1 MIARAHGIALAP
13 GSLRA
18 VAYLAFAGMAGASG
32 IARAQAPLRPEIPP
46 GTGGEQMAL
55 RDVGVDERFD
65 SAVPR
70 DARFR
75 DHEGRTVTLGDFL
88 DGQRPVILQFVYHS
102 CATVCDMSMNNVA
115 AVLTQQPWTI
125 GVEYDVITL
134 SMDPH
139 DTPAVAAAARGR
151 LLGRYGREEAATG
164 WHFLVGDEDEILRV
178 ADAVGYHFRWDAPT
192 QQFAHP
198 ATLMILQSSGR
209 VARYLY
215 GIDFAPNDVRLA
227 LLEGADDRSITT
239 AERVMQFCFRYD
251 AHDSRYVLAAW
262 NLMRAGGVL
271 TMTLLFGGLALLW
284 RREMKKGRSSS
295 TGSSTGTTGDSK
307 TSTASSRG

>member
-1 MIARAHGIALAP
+1 MSARTNSFALPA
-13 GSLRA
+13 
-18 VAYLAFAGMAGASG
+18 AYLAFAGMAGASSVV
-32 IARAQAPLRPEIPP
+32 RAQAPLRPEIPP

-55 RDVGVDERFD
+55 RGVGVDERFD
-65 SAVPR
+65 SAIPR

-75 DHEGRTVTLGDFL
+75 DHEGRSVSLGDFL
-88 DGQRPVILQFVYHS
+88 DGDRPVILQFVYHS

-115 AVLTQQPWTI
+115 TALTQQPWTI

-139 DTPAVAAAARGR
+139 DTPEVAAAARGR
-151 LLGRYGREEAATG
+151 LLGRYGRSEAADG

-178 ADAVGYHFRWDAPT
+178 ADAVGYRFRWDEPT
-192 QQFAHP
+192 QQYAHP
-198 ATLMILQSSGR
+198 AVLMILQSSGR

-215 GIDFAPNDVRLA
+215 GLEFASNDVRLA

-239 AERVMQFCFRYD
+239 VERVMSFCFRYD
-251 AHDSRYVLAAW
+251 QHDSRYVLAAW

-271 TMTLLFGGLALLW
+271 TMALLFGGLAFLW
-284 RREMKKGRSSS
+284 RREIKKSRSAKPSS
-295 TGSSTGTTGDSK
+295 VSTDTK
-307 TSTASSRG
+307 TSTVASRG

>member
-1 MIARAHGIALAP
+1 MSARARSFALPA
-13 GSLRA
+13 
-18 VAYLAFAGMAGASG
+18 AYLAFAGMAGASSDV
-32 IARAQAPLRPEIPP
+32 RAQAPLRPEIPP
-46 GTGGEQMAL
+46 GTGGQQMAL
-55 RDVGVDERFD
+55 RGIGVDERFD

-75 DHEGRTVTLGDFL
+75 DHEGRVVTLGDFL
-88 DGQRPVILQFVYHS
+88 DGQRPVILQLVYHS
-102 CATVCDMSMNNVA
+102 CATVCDLSMNNLA
-115 AVLTQQPWTI
+115 AVLTQQPWTV
-125 GVEYDVITL
+125 GVEYDVVTL

-139 DTPAVAAAARGR
+139 DTPEVAAAARGR
-151 LLGRYGREEAATG
+151 LLGRYARPEAAAG

-178 ADAVGYHFRWDAPT
+178 ADSIGYHFRWDEPS

-198 ATLMILQSSGR
+198 AVLMILQSSGR

-215 GIDFAPNDVRLA
+215 GLEFASNDVRLA

-239 AERVMQFCFRYD
+239 VERVMQFCFRYD

-271 TMTLLFGGLALLW
+271 TMAVLFGGLGLLW
-284 RREMKKGRSSS
+284 RRELRKSRAASSGKGAAS
-295 TGSSTGTTGDSK
+295 GSGTTNGTGTK
-307 TSTASSRG
+307 TSTATARG

>member
-1 MIARAHGIALAP
+1 MPVRAPSFALP
-13 GSLRA
+13 
-18 VAYLAFAGMAGASG
+18 VACLAFAGMAGASSVV
-32 IARAQAPLRPEIPP
+32 RAQAPLRPDIPA

-55 RDVGVDERFD
+55 RGIGVDESFD

-75 DHEGRTVTLGDFL
+75 DHEGNSVTLGDFI

-102 CATVCDMSMNNVA
+102 CATVCDLSMNNLA
-115 AVLTQQPWTI
+115 TALTQQPWTV

-151 LLGRYGREEAATG
+151 LIGRYGRPEAARG
-164 WHFLVGDEDEILRV
+164 WHFLVGDEDQILRV
-178 ADAVGYHFRWDAPT
+178 ADAVGYRFRWDAPT
-192 QQFAHP
+192 QQYAHP
-198 ATLMILQSSGR
+198 AVLMILQSSGR
-209 VARYLY
+209 VARYLH
-215 GIDFAPNDVRLA
+215 GIEFVPNDIRLA
-227 LLEGADDRSITT
+227 LIEGADDRSITT
-239 AERVMQFCFRYD
+239 AERVLSYCFRYD

-271 TMTLLFGGLALLW
+271 TMVLLFGGLAVLW
-284 RREMKKGRSSS
+284 RREVKKGRIAAAGAADESKLANATKAS
-295 TGSSTGTTGDSK
+295 TVTP
-307 TSTASSRG
+307 RG